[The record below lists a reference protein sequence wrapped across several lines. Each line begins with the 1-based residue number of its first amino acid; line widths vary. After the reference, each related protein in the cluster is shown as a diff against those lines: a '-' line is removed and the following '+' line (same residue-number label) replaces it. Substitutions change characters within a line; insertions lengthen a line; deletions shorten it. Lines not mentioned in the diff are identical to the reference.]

1 MAVSHKDRYQLSQ
14 DTTFLSRVQAAMI
27 TACVAISNEAYT
39 PSFPGR
45 HNFAAQILNAPNGNP
60 NWAQLFCNTAATD
73 AAVIGAATVAG
84 TVPLTP
90 ANVAAQAANVTDA
103 QIDAAVSGQFNA
115 FIRVP
120 G

>member
-1 MAVSHKDRYQLSQ
+1 MPVSHKDRYQLSQ
-14 DTTFLSRVQAAMI
+14 DAAFLSRVQASLI

-39 PSFPGR
+39 PSFPAR
-45 HNFAAQILNAPNGNP
+45 HNFAAQILNNPNGTP
-60 NWAQLFCNTAATD
+60 NWAQLFCYTVATD
-73 AAVIGAATVAG
+73 AACIGAATGAG
-84 TVPLTP
+84 TVALTP
-90 ANVAAQAANVTDA
+90 GNVAAQAANVTDA